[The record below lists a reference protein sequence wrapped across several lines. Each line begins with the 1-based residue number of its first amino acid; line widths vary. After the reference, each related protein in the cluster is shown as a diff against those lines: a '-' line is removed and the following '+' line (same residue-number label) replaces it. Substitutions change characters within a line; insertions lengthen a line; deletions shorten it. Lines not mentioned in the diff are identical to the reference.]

1 MVVMMVAKFVV
12 QMRRYEVVEFRV
24 EAESED
30 DALFVATMKATSG
43 EVPDALV
50 EMDIEWSEVVS

>member
-1 MVVMMVAKFVV
+1 MVAEFVV